1 MSQICLATQHFTLAY
16 PILQGLAQEIERR
29 NLLDWEDPAFL
40 AQVLAMLVQCID
52 RTTRDQQ
59 ERSRAYSLL
68 CRLGP
73 VAALQFE
80 KS

>member
-1 MSQICLATQHFTLAY
+1 
-16 PILQGLAQEIERR
+16 
-29 NLLDWEDPAFL
+29 
-40 AQVLAMLVQCID
+40 MLVQCID

-59 ERSRAYSLL
+59 ERSHAYSLL

-73 VAALQFE
+73 VAALQLE